1 MNRRLIAALMFV
13 ATIVMACNGS
23 EPGVEAAPDASAAA
37 PTFSAEEFKRKVLDI
52 EPKGMAIRF
61 DSQLADVVT
70 VESVT
75 VEAQISN
82 EPEEAARMVMRMV
95 GERVVQIEVVV
106 KGTDLYLRGGID
118 DDFGDWMKS
127 TVEEGGDFIEG
138 LPIGDLESFGLGA
151 IGDRDWSYVG
161 DVPCP
166 AGTCFAVEAQTVP
179 MAKLHLRMTDYAPV
193 QIVQPA
199 GSGDGAQEF
208 TIEVLAWD
216 EAVEVQIPT
225 AGVRDV
231 TPQEMGAAMLGLFMS
246 LGGFGG

>member
-127 TVEEGGDFIEG
+127 HRGRRGR
-138 LPIGDLESFGLGA
+138 LHRGA
-151 IGDRDWSYVG
+151 ADR
-161 DVPCP
+161 
-166 AGTCFAVEAQTVP
+166 
-179 MAKLHLRMTDYAPV
+179 
-193 QIVQPA
+193 
-199 GSGDGAQEF
+199 GSGIVRPGSDRRSGL
-208 TIEVLAWD
+208 VLR
-216 EAVEVQIPT
+216 
-225 AGVRDV
+225 GRRSLSGRD
-231 TPQEMGAAMLGLFMS
+231 LLRR
-246 LGGFGG
+246 